1 MGRGGN
7 ESALSPAAGR
17 TVDPDGY
24 NVIVST
30 TPDDIGSE
38 AHRQRLQAYARARLS
53 RSDISLTLSHFC
65 ASCRHEYEAHIG
77 SRCQGNSTELQPDSC
92 ACEKYHPGGGSF
104 TDMKGNI
111 TIQSDVPPDGTLPER
126 EIAMR
131 GLLRHELC
139 HEMYTDQNTFNVFVE
154 ELQKM
159 QKNGQEI
166 TAGQLKEIW
175 NILEDGMIEER
186 ERFFNPGSYMYISG
200 LNRVYARVGKST
212 VLDQEMKVPA
222 PEGYTAEDAHGNPL
236 TNIVEEQDPISG
248 EMRKVLVVPA
258 GTEISPWGEKPL
270 SLEQQAR
277 SAILAE
283 AVPEFSPGA
292 LHPDVQAALDECQEH
307 IDLGV
312 RGNSADCI
320 ARAYE
325 VHRIMRERGLMR
337 EDLSDEERQAIQEL
351 QEAFGQMQSS
361 SPDSGEGEGQGGGQG
376 GEGSGGQGPL
386 QPSNGM
392 PEGGGGSGGMSDELR
407 DQLSGQGGG
416 ESGEKGEEKGEDGS
430 GGAGGDGEK
439 DKEGQDGSSGGQGG
453 ESGEQ
458 SGSQGGEGDGDGEK
472 EGKESGKPG
481 RQDQVDADG
490 QVTGSDSSDSGDA
503 KGGGEAFG
511 GHDPNAPLPKSAR
524 EKAESEGRGRVDGD
538 ELKDMLDEAE
548 KNLQNDSQRQAASDR
563 ARINK
568 GQVEANEYK
577 LPEGQRAIPQSEI
590 TKAVKGQ
597 PGRALPDEQGE
608 LRQMGR
614 RLSRRLERI
623 KHESIGSQRY
633 KERGSIDQRRLT
645 KVMNFDGR
653 VFEQRGRKM
662 NVDMEIDVSIDRSGS
677 VTGDHDANTNQYRMA
692 KMCAYAAKTARV
704 PISIYGWS
712 GDGWSGQAAHFAY
725 KESHSEDVTGV
736 DGMVQTGGGSTPT
749 AAGVGFSRA
758 RLRRSRAKQKVMVVV
773 TDGAAND
780 IDSARKQV
788 DQARKDGIEVVGLAI
803 GVGRGVS
810 AEAMDETFG
819 KNSWQPIQEYTEAP
833 NVVASIIEKAAR
845 RSTR

>member
-1 MGRGGN
+1 
-7 ESALSPAAGR
+7 
-17 TVDPDGY
+17 
-24 NVIVST
+24 
-30 TPDDIGSE
+30 
-38 AHRQRLQAYARARLS
+38 
-53 RSDISLTLSHFC
+53 
-65 ASCRHEYEAHIG
+65 
-77 SRCQGNSTELQPDSC
+77 
-92 ACEKYHPGGGSF
+92 
-104 TDMKGNI
+104 
-111 TIQSDVPPDGTLPER
+111 
-126 EIAMR
+126 
-131 GLLRHELC
+131 
-139 HEMYTDQNTFNVFVE
+139 
-154 ELQKM
+154 
-159 QKNGQEI
+159 
-166 TAGQLKEIW
+166 
-175 NILEDGMIEER
+175 
-186 ERFFNPGSYMYISG
+186 
-200 LNRVYARVGKST
+200 
-212 VLDQEMKVPA
+212 
-222 PEGYTAEDAHGNPL
+222 
-236 TNIVEEQDPISG
+236 
-248 EMRKVLVVPA
+248 
-258 GTEISPWGEKPL
+258 
-270 SLEQQAR
+270 
-277 SAILAE
+277 
-283 AVPEFSPGA
+283 
-292 LHPDVQAALDECQEH
+292 
-307 IDLGV
+307 
-312 RGNSADCI
+312 
-320 ARAYE
+320 
-325 VHRIMRERGLMR
+325 
-337 EDLSDEERQAIQEL
+337 
-351 QEAFGQMQSS
+351 
-361 SPDSGEGEGQGGGQG
+361 
-376 GEGSGGQGPL
+376 
-386 QPSNGM
+386 
-392 PEGGGGSGGMSDELR
+392 
-407 DQLSGQGGG
+407 
-416 ESGEKGEEKGEDGS
+416 
-430 GGAGGDGEK
+430 
-439 DKEGQDGSSGGQGG
+439 
-453 ESGEQ
+453 
-458 SGSQGGEGDGDGEK
+458 
-472 EGKESGKPG
+472 
-481 RQDQVDADG
+481 
-490 QVTGSDSSDSGDA
+490 
-503 KGGGEAFG
+503 
-511 GHDPNAPLPKSAR
+511 
-524 EKAESEGRGRVDGD
+524 
-538 ELKDMLDEAE
+538 MLDEAE

-736 DGMVQTGGGSTPT
+736 DGMFQTGGGSTPT